1 MVDTERLRAVIKQS
15 GLKKSFLAAQLSL
28 SRQSFSARLSGST
41 DFRVREILKL
51 REVLQLSSAE
61 TEEIFLR

>member
-1 MVDTERLRAVIKQS
+1 MIDTAKLNEAIKQS
-15 GLKKSFLAAQLSL
+15 GLKKSFLAEQLSL
-28 SRQSFSARLSGST
+28 SRQSFSARINGLA

-51 REVLQLSSAE
+51 REVLQLTAAE